1 MKSFKEFVAER
12 EWNIGEESSQSAV
25 DDEIVNVGNLVA
37 KKNPKIVPGLTDP
50 KLIKTAMSDAS
61 VKNLVAKDPKA
72 AGAVGAYLGG
82 PDAAKKLGI

>member
-1 MKSFKEFVAER
+1 MKSFKEFVTER
-12 EWNIGEESSQSAV
+12 ELSIAEESQDAV
-25 DDEIVNVGNLVA
+25 DDEIVSVGNLVA

-50 KLIKTAMSDAS
+50 KLIKTAMSDAN
-61 VKNLVAKDPKA
+61 VKRLVAKDPKA